1 MIVKKTIAIIGPIGD
16 FGGRDVE
23 VNIIARALENE
34 YDTTIVSTL
43 YMTADSFSLQQLTN
57 TKWKSVPE
65 VLFKKSRLIRLLSRV
80 SKKRNKGK
88 KEVYDYVSNS
98 LSKKL
103 MNLDALS
110 WGIIQ
115 NELEQADLVIL
126 PVQLT
131 TKFLPE
137 IVKYCHE
144 ADIPCLV
151 RTTGT
156 IREVSSRDFDFLKKV
171 TLFLHHSEANASN
184 LNQQLA
190 LPYTIIDQCALT
202 EAGLLEL
209 DTVKKEPLRFGYLG
223 RLSEEK
229 GILPVA
235 RFFAQTDL
243 PFVIAGDGPQ
253 KEALLQ
259 SIKDKSNCF
268 YMGLLSNATLTDFFR
283 KIDVLVIPSF
293 EESGPLVG
301 LEAMAAGKLIVST
314 KVGAM
319 PERLT
324 GIKSFWFEIENV
336 SSLQTVLDEIE
347 NNTDALLSAYAK
359 EVRKKYLEK
368 YSFDAVTLRYK
379 ETIQQFLS

>member
-23 VNIIARALENE
+23 VNIIARALEKE
-34 YDTTIVSTL
+34 YNTTIVSTIH
-43 YMTADSFSLQQLTN
+43 MTTDSYSLQQLTS
-57 TKWKSVPE
+57 TKWQSVPE
-65 VLFKKSRLIRLLSRV
+65 ILFKKSRLIRFLSRV
-80 SKKRNKGK
+80 SKKRNKGEK
-88 KEVYDYVSNS
+88 QVYDYVSNS

-115 NELEQADLVIL
+115 NELAQTDLVIL

-137 IVKYCHE
+137 IVKYCYE
-144 ADIPCLV
+144 ANIPCLV

-156 IREVSSRDFDFLKKV
+156 IREVSSEDFDFLKKV
-171 TLFLHHSEANASN
+171 TLFLHHSEANAAN
-184 LNQQLA
+184 LNRQLT

-202 EAGLLEL
+202 ETGLLAL
-209 DTVKKEPLRFGYLG
+209 DTVKNKPLRFGYLG

-253 KEALLQ
+253 KEVLLQ
-259 SIKDKSNCF
+259 CIKDQPNCF
-268 YMGLLSNATLTDFFR
+268 YMGLLSNATLTDFFSQ
-283 KIDVLVIPSF
+283 IDVLVIPSY

-301 LEAMAAGKLIVST
+301 LEAMAAGKIIVST

-319 PERLT
+319 PERLM

-336 SSLQTVLDEIE
+336 SSLQTVLHEIE
-347 NNTDALLSAYAK
+347 NNTDALLSAYAE
-359 EVRKKYLEK
+359 EVRKKYVEK
-368 YSFDAVTLRYK
+368 YSFDAITLRYR

>member
-1 MIVKKTIAIIGPIGD
+1 MKKKILIAGPIGD

-156 IREVSSRDFDFLKKV
+156 IREVSSQDFDFLKKV
-171 TLFLHHSEANASN
+171 TLFLHHSEANAAN
-184 LNQQLA
+184 LNRQLA

-209 DTVKKEPLRFGYLG
+209 DTVKKEPLRYGYLG

-347 NNTDALLSAYAK
+347 NNTDALLSAYAE

>member
-1 MIVKKTIAIIGPIGD
+1 MKKKILIAGPIGD

-34 YDTTIVSTL
+34 YDTTILSTMH
-43 YMTADSFSLQQLTN
+43 MTAASFSLQQLTR
-57 TKWKSVPE
+57 TKWKSVSE
-65 VLFKKSRLIRLLSRV
+65 LLFKKSRLIRFLSRI

-115 NELEQADLVIL
+115 NELAQTDLVIL

-137 IVKYCHE
+137 IVNYCHM
-144 ADIPCLV
+144 AKIPCLL

-171 TLFLHHSEANASN
+171 TLFLHHSEANAAN

-202 EAGLLEL
+202 EAALLEL
-209 DTVKKEPLRFGYLG
+209 DTVKKKPLRFGYLG
-223 RLSEEK
+223 RLSKEK
-229 GILPVA
+229 GILPIA
-235 RFFAQTDL
+235 RFFAQTEY

-253 KEALLQ
+253 KEVLLQ
-259 SIKDKSNCF
+259 SVKDKSNCF

-283 KIDVLVIPSF
+283 QIDVLVIPSF

-301 LEAMAAGKLIVST
+301 LEAMAAGKIIVST

-319 PERLT
+319 PERLM

-347 NNTDALLSAYAK
+347 NNTEALLSAYAE

-368 YSFDAVTLRYK
+368 YSFEAVALRYR